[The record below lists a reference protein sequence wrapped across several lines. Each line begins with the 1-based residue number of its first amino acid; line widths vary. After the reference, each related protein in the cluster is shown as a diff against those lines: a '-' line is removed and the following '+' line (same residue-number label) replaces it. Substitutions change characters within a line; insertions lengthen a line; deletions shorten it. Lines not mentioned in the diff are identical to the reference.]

1 MAKKHFWKYV
11 LVPNKMTESVAND
24 YIVNVST
31 VDHTL
36 HNEDAAEV
44 IASKLNLDK
53 DLVLS
58 VLNNSDD
65 YDRDCILR
73 GLSRQNRNLR
83 LSPRILGGTS
93 ADVHHLDPTKHKSAF
108 TATPTAEFRKALDEE
123 VGWELAGIKDDGGA
137 YIDLVTDVKTG
148 KIDGTVSPNGVIVI
162 TGQKIKIDPQDATD
176 VFISFTQQGTT
187 TVLKVA
193 TIVDNGPK
201 RITCVAPNL
210 ATGKIYTLRIVTR
223 YSGGGKGKFLKT
235 PRTIEYKLPIKTQAT
250 VDDCSTERMDD
261 VQPLG

>member
-58 VLNNSDD
+58 ILNNSDD
-65 YDRDCILR
+65 YDRDCIL
-73 GLSRQNRNLR
+73 GGFSRQNRNIH

-93 ADVHHLDPTKHKSAF
+93 ADVHILDHTKHKSAF

-148 KIDGTVSPNGVIVI
+148 KIDGTVSANGVIKI
-162 TGQKIKIDPQDATD
+162 TGQKIKIVPEDATD
-176 VFISFTQQGTT
+176 LGVYFYLQGATT
-187 TVLKVA
+187 FLKSAV
-193 TIVDNGPK
+193 IVDNGPK
-201 RITCVAPNL
+201 QITCVAPALVANK
-210 ATGKIYTLRIVTR
+210 TYTLRIVTR
-223 YSGGGKGKFLKT
+223 YAGSGTPLKT
-235 PRTIEYKLPIKTQAT
+235 NRTIEYKLPVKTAT
-250 VDDCSTERMDD
+250 
-261 VQPLG
+261 